1 MLIASKCREDLK
13 KVKLVVKNEF
23 DMKTLGESKR
33 ILVLISTEK
42 ERKIIFVAVSVPT
55 VIKF

>member
-1 MLIASKCREDLK
+1 MLIASKSREDLK

>member
-1 MLIASKCREDLK
+1 MLIASKSREDSK